1 MNNNFVKKHMDQ
13 LHRPATHVD
22 RKRNQLLAD
31 EAFCKEGMNEYLA
44 QEDNTSNSTFSST
57 FDNND

>member
-1 MNNNFVKKHMDQ
+1 MDQ

-22 RKRNQLLAD
+22 RKRSQLLAD

-44 QEDNTSNSTFSST
+44 QEDNTSNSTLSST